1 MRCSTV
7 LTGYCN
13 FPHVQQVV
21 RIERTTWK
29 SSPSNSDEPVSR
41 EISFYLSSLT
51 PEAAAARLARLAPA
65 GSPPPRSTTHA
76 SNAYLGGL
84 IRGHWGIES
93 LHWVRDRAFREDES
107 QAHCGAGPQ
116 AMAALRNC
124 AIGLLR
130 RLHIPNIAAALRHL
144 ERHPEAVA
152 TVLGL

>member
-7 LTGYCN
+7 LTGYST
-13 FPHVQQVV
+13 FPHVQQIV
-21 RIERTTWK
+21 RVERTTWK
-29 SSPSNSDEPVSR
+29 PSSSSSDEPVSR
-41 EISFYLSSLT
+41 EVSFYLSDLT

-65 GSPPPRSTTHA
+65 GSPPPMSITQA

-124 AIGLLR
+124 AIGLLH
-130 RLHIPNIAAALRHL
+130 RLRIPNIAAALRHL
-144 ERHPEAVA
+144 HRHPEAVA

>member
-1 MRCSTV
+1 
-7 LTGYCN
+7 
-13 FPHVQQVV
+13 
-21 RIERTTWK
+21 
-29 SSPSNSDEPVSR
+29 VSR
-41 EISFYLSSLT
+41 EVSHYLSDLT

-65 GSPPPRSTTHA
+65 GSPPPTSITQA

-93 LHWVRDRAFREDES
+93 LHWVRDRTFREDES
-107 QAHCGAGPQ
+107 QAHRGAGPQ

-144 ERHPEAVA
+144 HRHPAAVA
-152 TVLGL
+152 MVLGL